1 MKDFTGRPKHL
12 RPVEL
17 SDVAALSDAEC
28 VQGTTRGHLL
38 SGISL
43 ASNRLWPGDLFVGL
57 PGQHV
62 HGASFAK
69 DAVRRGAA
77 AVVTDAQGATMC
89 ADLAVP
95 VLVVADP
102 RAILGRLSAEIF
114 DHPSRS
120 LHMLGVTGTQGK
132 TTTTR
137 LLEGALRASGVR
149 SAVIGTVGTMIN
161 GQQVDSDL
169 TTPEAPELQGLL
181 ALMVEQGVRSCAME
195 LSSHALV
202 LGRVDAITFDVA
214 AFLNLGRD
222 HLDFHHTMDEY
233 FAAKASLFTPT
244 RARRGLTTVDDPYGE
259 RLLEL
264 ASIPMQT
271 MSISGRDADWQ
282 AVEIVSDM
290 SGSDFQVLGPAGLRL
305 RTRVPLVGEFNVA
318 NALCAIAMA
327 ASAGL
332 DPEAVASGLP
342 KGQGVPG
349 RLESIDVG
357 QEFMALV
364 DYAHKPDALEVALTE
379 LRSRVPGQIILVL
392 GAGGDR
398 DTGKRA
404 VMGEVAA
411 RLSDHFVITDD
422 NPRTEAPAS
431 IRDQLK
437 QGADRVEPSVRAVV
451 MEIPD
456 RAEAIREAVAR
467 ARAGDVVIVAG
478 KGHETG
484 QDFGDHVLPFDDRE
498 QLRRALE
505 QRA

>member
-1 MKDFTGRPKHL
+1 
-12 RPVEL
+12 
-17 SDVAALSDAEC
+17 
-28 VQGTTRGHLL
+28 
-38 SGISL
+38 
-43 ASNRLWPGDLFVGL
+43 
-57 PGQHV
+57 
-62 HGASFAK
+62 
-69 DAVRRGAA
+69 
-77 AVVTDAQGATMC
+77 VTDAQGAMLC
-89 ADLAVP
+89 ADLAAP
-95 VLVVADP
+95 VLVVSDP
-102 RAILGRLSAEIF
+102 RAILGGLSAEIYGY
-114 DHPSRS
+114 PSRS
-120 LHMLGVTGTQGK
+120 LRMLGVTGTQGK

-137 LLEGALRASGVR
+137 LLEGSLRASGVK

-161 GQQVDSDL
+161 GHQVASDL

-181 ALMVEQGVRSCAME
+181 ALMVEQGVDSCAME

-222 HLDFHHTMDEY
+222 HLDFHHTMDDY
-233 FAAKASLFTPT
+233 FAAKAGLFTKT
-244 RARRGLTTVDDPYGE
+244 RARRGLASVDDAYGE
-259 RLLEL
+259 RLLGL

-282 AVEIVSDM
+282 AVEIISDM
-290 SGSDFQVLGPAGLRL
+290 SGSAFLVLGPAGLRL

-327 ASAGL
+327 ASVGI
-332 DPEAVASGLP
+332 DPELVASGLP

-364 DYAHKPDALEVALTE
+364 DYAHKPDALAATLTE
-379 LRSRVPGQIILVL
+379 LRSMVPGRIILVL

-404 VMGEVAA
+404 LMGEVAA
-411 RLSDHFVITDD
+411 RLSDHFVLTDD

-437 QGADRVEPSVRAVV
+437 QGTDRVDPSARAVV
-451 MEIPD
+451 VEIPD
-456 RAEAIREAVAR
+456 RAEAIDAAVAQ

-498 QLRRALE
+498 QLRQALE